1 MVAEKDIFHISN
13 YDYKIPARLIAQE
26 PVSKRDESRLL
37 VIGRGCGEVKEGGF
51 KDILDFLR
59 AGDTLVL
66 NNTKVIKARLS
77 ARKETGASLEVL
89 LLKQREEGVWEA
101 LVKPGKRAKLGDT
114 LIFGKEG
121 SGVII
126 RAKVLGR
133 TEQGGRLLAFSPCGI
148 ESFLD
153 RLGNVPLPPYIK
165 KDIDDPDKYQTIYAK
180 KEGAIAAPTAG
191 FHFTKALLAEIKKRG
206 VNIVYVTLH
215 CGPAT
220 FRPVK
225 IEDIREHKMYSEW
238 IEVSSAAADTVNKTK
253 QAGNRVIAVGT
264 TSIRSLESAADKDK
278 AGRVYV
284 RPFSGETNLY
294 IFPGYKFNVVDGV
307 ITNFHTPC
315 STNFILISSFCGI
328 KLLRKAYARAIKKD
342 FRFFSF
348 GDATLII

>member
-1 MVAEKDIFHISN
+1 MVSKKDIFHISN
-13 YDYKIPARLIAQE
+13 YDYKIPPRLIAQE

-37 VIGRGCGEVKEGGF
+37 VINRENSEIKQGIF

-59 AGDTLVL
+59 AGDAIVL

-77 ARKETGASLEVL
+77 ARKETGANVEVL
-89 LLKQREEGVWEA
+89 LVKQREKGIWEA

-114 LIFGKEG
+114 LIFEKEG
-121 SGVII
+121 RVI

-133 TEQGGRLLAFSPCGI
+133 TEQGGRILAFSPCGI

-153 RLGNVPLPPYIK
+153 ELGKVPLPPYIK
-165 KDIDDPDKYQTIYAK
+165 KDIDDPDKYQTVYAK
-180 KEGAIAAPTAG
+180 EKGAIAAPTAG
-191 FHFTKALLAEIKKRG
+191 FHFTKDLLAEIKKRG
-206 VNIVYVTLH
+206 VKVIYVTLH
-215 CGPAT
+215 CGLAT

-225 IEDIREHKMYSEW
+225 TEDIREHKIDPEW
-238 IEVSSAAADTVNKTK
+238 IEVSPFAAAAVNKTK

-264 TSIRSLESAADKDK
+264 TSIRSLESAAYKDK
-278 AGRVYV
+278 AGRVYI

-294 IFPGYKFNVVDGV
+294 IFPGYKFNAADVV

-328 KLLRKAYARAIKKD
+328 KLLRKAYALAIKKD

-348 GDATLII
+348 GDATLIL